1 MKKTLQTNIAMNDS
15 SLDCVIPTQS
25 SVIQTIHCN
34 VDLKCFFSTLPKC
47 LFVIIVMYA
56 YFIDIS
62 QSNVKTHLLCGGIII
77 FRLLYIVCRVC
88 HRKNFENRSI
98 TGMDK

>member
-1 MKKTLQTNIAMNDS
+1 
-15 SLDCVIPTQS
+15 
-25 SVIQTIHCN
+25 
-34 VDLKCFFSTLPKC
+34 
-47 LFVIIVMYA
+47 MYA

-98 TGMDK
+98 TGMDKWCGQK